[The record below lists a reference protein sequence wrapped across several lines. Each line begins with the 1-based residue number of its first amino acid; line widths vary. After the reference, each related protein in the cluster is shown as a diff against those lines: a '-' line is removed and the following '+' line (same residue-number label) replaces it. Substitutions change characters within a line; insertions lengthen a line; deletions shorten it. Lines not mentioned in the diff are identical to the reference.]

1 MVEAS
6 NFQEISTIKTT
17 SKYVTKNN
25 FKQELKFSLKIS
37 MFPLIPSGIYFFFLY
52 I

>member
-6 NFQEISTIKTT
+6 NFQEISITNTT

-25 FKQELKFSLKIS
+25 FKQEFKFSLKIS
-37 MFPLIPSGIYFFFLY
+37 MFSFDSF
-52 I
+52 